1 MERMGYSISLDRKE
15 QGANMDFVSH
25 AHSDHIGA
33 AKSSQSILLS
43 DETAS
48 LLKAAYNIETE
59 ERRARIQKGIRMIDS
74 GHMLGAKQLVI
85 EEDGGKVVYT
95 GDFQMDKSRSA
106 PKIEIEEAETIIM
119 DSTYPYIDVSFDQRE
134 DAEQE
139 MQKWV
144 EFTLDKGIILFGAYV
159 MGKAQEIIKIL
170 NEIGVVPVVNKKIS
184 EISKV
189 YKEYGVN
196 LEYTSMYDNPEE
208 CEESLKGNFVGIT
221 DNASMRRIPLQ
232 LSRVH
237 EKKVYT
243 AVATGFSKI
252 FRFYTDAQ
260 FCISDHA
267 DVKQSMDY
275 INASGAKRVLTYGR
289 GKEKL
294 ARVMQRNG
302 LAAGTF
308 A

>member
-1 MERMGYSISLDRKE
+1 MAENVIIIGSGPAGLSAAVYTAREGFSPLVISGTVEGGQLLLTTNVENYPGFPDGIDGPELIDMMRKQAER
-15 QGANMDFVSH
+15 QGARFVHENATDLDLMARPFRVS
-25 AHSDHIGA
+25 AGG
-33 AKSSQSILLS
+33 K
-43 DETAS
+43 T
-48 LLKAAYNIETE
+48 YETE
-59 ERRARIQKGIRMIDS
+59 TLIIATGADSVWLGIESEKKFIGKGM
-74 GHMLGAKQLVI
+74 
-85 EEDGGKVVYT
+85 
-95 GDFQMDKSRSA
+95 
-106 PKIEIEEAETIIM
+106 
-119 DSTYPYIDVSFDQRE
+119 
-134 DAEQE
+134 
-139 MQKWV
+139 
-144 EFTLDKGIILFGAYV
+144 ILFGAYV

-302 LAAGTF
+302 LVAGTF